1 MYNFIKHFHSGLRY
15 AVLFLVLTAII
26 GAIAGWLGKKNY
38 TPTNGKLNLFA
49 MIAVHTQVLSGII
62 LYFISNI
69 TQVALNDWGQAMQNK
84 TLRYWALEHVVM
96 MLLAMAII
104 TIGHVKAKK
113 ATLDFLKHRTVAL
126 YYTLALIVVVVAI
139 IQSGRPLF
147 GS

>member
-15 AVLFLVLTAII
+15 AVLLLVLAAIVGAFI
-26 GAIAGWLGKKNY
+26 GWFGKKNY
-38 TPTNGKLNLFA
+38 TNGNRKLNLIA
-49 MIAVHTQVLSGII
+49 MIAVHTQVLSGLV
-62 LYFISNI
+62 LYFLSNI

-96 MLLAMAII
+96 MLLAMTII
-104 TIGHVKAKK
+104 TVGHVKAKK
-113 ATLDFLKHRTVAL
+113 ATLDVLKHRTIAI

-139 IQSGRPLF
+139 LQSGRPLF